1 MIRIENLSKS
11 FTDKTLLDQ
20 LTYHFPQGQ
29 RIALVGANGQGKT
42 TLLNI
47 LTGRETANSGQV
59 IRPKSMRLGYL
70 NQSAS
75 STPEPTIREECM
87 AGHLE
92 LFAAHKQMAVLLEK
106 MAVHFQEED
115 YSVYEGLLKLYE
127 NNNGYQLEGNAEK
140 ILLGLGF
147 STDQLDQS
155 PLVLSGGW
163 RMRLELAKT
172 LLNNPEF
179 LILDEPTNHLDL
191 PTIEWLEEY
200 LQSFRGT
207 LLFVSH
213 DRSFLNNVA
222 NLTVYL
228 KHGKIQAFKGN
239 FDDFLNQKEQTK
251 KTEAATLKKVLQRQ
265 NHMQSFVDRFRGT
278 PSKAKQVGS
287 RQKSIAKLQSA
298 IEGTAVEGSEAKI
311 HIPQLPFV
319 NSGKEVFTF
328 KGLDIGYT
336 TPLIKELAFIIQ
348 RGKKVA
354 IVGKNS
360 IGKSTILKTLNGS
373 LPPLA
378 GSVGLGHNVKI
389 GFYNQ
394 NAAEEMVGNQTVFQT
409 LQDANAQL
417 SDQILRSLL
426 GMMLFKGHDMAK
438 MVSVLSGGERSRLAI
453 CALLAQA
460 PNCLLLDEP
469 TNHLDLI
476 STQLLAD
483 MLQEYK
489 GTVVF
494 VSHDRDFIDQVATAV
509 IEIDGNKARL
519 WEKD

>member
-11 FTDKTLLDQ
+11 FTDKILLDQ
-20 LTYHFPQGQ
+20 LTYHFPQNQ

-47 LTGRETANSGQV
+47 LTGRETTNNGQV
-59 IRPKSMRLGYL
+59 IRPKAMRLGYL

-75 STPEPTIREECM
+75 ISPEPTIREECM

-92 LFAAHKQMAVLLEK
+92 LYTAHKQMAVLLEK
-106 MAVHFQEED
+106 MAVEFREED
-115 YSVYEGLLKLYE
+115 YNAYEALLNLYE
-127 NNNGYQLEGNAEK
+127 SNNGYQLEGNAEK

-147 STDQLDQS
+147 SAEQLDQS
-155 PLVLSGGW
+155 PLILSGGW

-172 LLNNPEF
+172 LLNNPDF

-191 PTIEWLEEY
+191 PSIEWLEEY
-200 LQSFRGT
+200 LQSFKGT

-222 NLTVYL
+222 NLTIYL
-228 KHGKIQAFKGN
+228 KGGKLQTFKGN
-239 FDDFLNQKEQTK
+239 FDDFINQKEQTK
-251 KTEAATLKKVLQRQ
+251 KTEEATLKKVLQRQ
-265 NHMQSFVDRFRGT
+265 AHMQSFVDRFRGT
-278 PSKAKQVGS
+278 PTKAKQVGS
-287 RQKSIAKLQSA
+287 RKKSIEKLQAA
-298 IEGTAVEGSEAKI
+298 IEGMTIEGSEAKI

-319 NSGKEVFTF
+319 QSGKEIFTL
-328 KGLDIGYT
+328 KNLNIGYT
-336 TPLIKELAFIIQ
+336 APLIKNLGFIIQ
-348 RGKKVA
+348 RGQKVA
-354 IVGKNS
+354 IVGKNG
-360 IGKSTILKTLNGS
+360 IGKSTLLKTLNGS
-373 LPPLA
+373 LQPLE
-378 GSVGLGHNVKI
+378 GGVTVGHNVKI

-394 NAAEEMVGNQTVFQT
+394 NAAEEMIGNQTVFQT
-409 LQDANAQL
+409 LQVANSQL
-417 SDQILRSLL
+417 SEQTLRALL

-438 MVSVLSGGERSRLAI
+438 IVSVLSGGERSRLAI
-453 CALLAQA
+453 CCLLAQA

-476 STQLLAD
+476 STQLLAN

-494 VSHDRDFIDQVATAV
+494 VSHDRDFIDQVATSV
-509 IEIDGNKARL
+509 IEIDGHKARL